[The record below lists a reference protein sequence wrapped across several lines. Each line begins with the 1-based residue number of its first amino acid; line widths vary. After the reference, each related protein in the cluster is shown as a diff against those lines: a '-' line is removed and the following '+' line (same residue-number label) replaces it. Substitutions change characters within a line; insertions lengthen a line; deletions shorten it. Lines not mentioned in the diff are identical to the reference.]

1 MLLLW
6 REEAEE
12 PVTMLL
18 IRVEDQVVALV
29 QQQMD
34 SIQVASIHSIV
45 DKVGHKQEEE
55 QQQP

>member
-1 MLLLW
+1 
-6 REEAEE
+6 
-12 PVTMLL
+12 MLL

-45 DKVGHKQEEE
+45 DKVVHKQEEE